1 MQRAEISAE
10 TEQPTRINAF
20 RLFLLL
26 LVCLILPV
34 LMGLLLDILLE
45 TTPLITLLV
54 GLFSI
59 TLAAVV
65 VVRTATRE
73 FERIAQQVAPAN
85 EEAEE
90 AEEAEDDAAT
100 LGTDAGQ

>member
-1 MQRAEISAE
+1 MQPAEISAE
-10 TEQPTRINAF
+10 TEQPTRINVS

-45 TTPLITLLV
+45 TTPLITLVV
-54 GLFSI
+54 GLFCI
-59 TLAAVV
+59 TLAAIV

-73 FERIAQQVAPAN
+73 FERVAQQVAPADK
-85 EEAEE
+85 EVK
-90 AEEAEDDAAT
+90 EAEDDAAT
-100 LGTDAGQ
+100 TQ